1 MQKTEYKP
9 LTKKSYSEYLFRKLK
24 ELHITQEELAQVI
37 DRKQKTVSRYV
48 NGETLPDPAMREKI
62 EAYLDSKSVYQ
73 GYRHMPANH
82 FAKLL
87 SSLLA
92 EFKGEITQAQLA
104 ERIGKHQK
112 NISLYTC
119 MDGEKP
125 DPQTQQAILQVF
137 YELSLS
143 KSGKYISGPHFGTA
157 VRLDYLLHG
166 DNGKFAELNLDE
178 EITYGE
184 ESHNELVDYLLT
196 LPKDLLDFVLEHFS
210 LFYDDSLELLT
221 DYTFRF
227 SYLSD
232 GIRLFRRLTDRMEDT
247 VLEELEAKSFLGFPG
262 NHSELDF
269 YNLITEYR
277 LAVSTDF
284 TKLSKGEC
292 YPVDAPDRNLL
303 IRKIE
308 ETCLHRYNFLL
319 TSPSEMVEEI
329 KFKLTMSPFEWYVTM
344 LFMIY
349 QHNGQDLEYR
359 YQEMALWTCLEFG
372 NYQTYHD
379 YFRY

>member
-24 ELHITQEELAQVI
+24 ELHVTQEELAQVI

-62 EAYLDSKSVYQ
+62 EAYLDSKSVYN

-125 DPQTQQAILQVF
+125 DPQTQQAI
-137 YELSLS
+137 
-143 KSGKYISGPHFGTA
+143 
-157 VRLDYLLHG
+157 
-166 DNGKFAELNLDE
+166 
-178 EITYGE
+178 
-184 ESHNELVDYLLT
+184 DYLLT

-277 LAVSTDF
+277 LAVTTDF

-292 YPVDAPDRNLL
+292 YPADAPDRNLL

-319 TSPSEMVEEI
+319 TSPSEMVAEI